1 MNKIFM
7 KIILFYYVLT
17 SPLRE
22 KRESRYKKFLII
34 DTLRIGDV
42 VMSTP
47 LFKAIKEKYPDSLLH
62 VLVRA
67 EITELLD
74 GNPYIDKII
83 PYHGKE
89 KTTLKLIKLL
99 REEKYDVSI
108 NLCEGKLNA
117 LVYAASIP
125 VRIGYSQRHK
135 YRDKIFLTK
144 IVQEP
149 ETFQGIPLLFL
160 ELLKPLGISKANS
173 HPKLYLEPMDIE
185 RFKTLLQNGQRL
197 KIVVHPGGRSITRR
211 WPYYQDVIKEI
222 IKHPDVLL
230 IVTGHRSEAML
241 VENILS
247 GIDAK
252 NIINLVGK
260 TTIREMATLC
270 FIADLVLSNDTGVSH
285 IARALGRPV
294 ITIFGPESHMLY
306 GEFMENEKRISLEV
320 PCRNDNIFFG
330 LKFKDVRRC
339 KKENCDSLIC
349 MKKIT
354 PDIVIDS
361 IKNFLDRMATTYS

>member
-7 KIILFYYVLT
+7 KIILLYYVLT

-22 KRESRYKKFLII
+22 KRESGYKKFLII
-34 DTLRIGDV
+34 DTLRLGDV

-47 LFKAIKEKYPDSLLH
+47 VFKAIKKQYPDSLLH

-67 EITELLD
+67 EIADLLD
-74 GNPYIDKII
+74 REPYIDKII

-89 KTTLKLIKLL
+89 KTGSDLIKLL
-99 REEKYDVSI
+99 QHGEYDISI

-117 LVYAASIP
+117 LIYAAGIP

-135 YRDKIFLTK
+135 YRDRIFLTN
-144 IVQEP
+144 IIQQP

-160 ELLKPLGISKANS
+160 KLLEPLGISKANS
-173 HPKLYLEPMDIE
+173 RPELYPDPMGIE
-185 RFKTLLQNGQRL
+185 QFKTLLQNGQRL
-197 KIVVHPGGRSITRR
+197 KIVVHPGARNATHR
-211 WPYYQDVIKEI
+211 WPYYQAVIREI
-222 IKHPDVLL
+222 IKRFDAMVV
-230 IVTGHRSEAML
+230 VTGDRSEAML
-241 VENILS
+241 ADNILS
-247 GIDAK
+247 GLDTR

-260 TTIREMATLC
+260 TTIKEMAALC
-270 FIADLVLSNDTGVSH
+270 SIADLVLSNDTGVSH
-285 IARALGRPV
+285 IACALGRPT
-294 ITIFGPESHMLY
+294 ITIFGPEPPMLC
-306 GEFMENEKRISLEV
+306 GELMKNEKRIFVEV

-330 LKFKDVRRC
+330 LEFKDARRC

-354 PDIVIDS
+354 PDMVLKKIQELL
-361 IKNFLDRMATTYS
+361 KK